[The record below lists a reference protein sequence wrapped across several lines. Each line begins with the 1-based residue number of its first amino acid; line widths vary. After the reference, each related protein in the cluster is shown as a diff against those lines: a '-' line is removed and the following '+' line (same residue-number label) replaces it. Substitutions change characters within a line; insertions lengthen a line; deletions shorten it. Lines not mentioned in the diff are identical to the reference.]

1 MGDGADDSMTPP
13 TSTRDKKAQL
23 EKEQI
28 LIIINMIEGVCTVLL
43 AAVKV
48 LKGLL

>member
-1 MGDGADDSMTPP
+1 VDGGEDVSVTPT

-23 EKEQI
+23 EKEQL

>member
-1 MGDGADDSMTPP
+1 MSS
-13 TSTRDKKAQL
+13 TSIRAKAKAI

-48 LKGLL
+48 LKGLI

>member
-1 MGDGADDSMTPP
+1 MS
-13 TSTRDKKAQL
+13 TSTRAKREAI

-48 LKGLL
+48 LKGLI